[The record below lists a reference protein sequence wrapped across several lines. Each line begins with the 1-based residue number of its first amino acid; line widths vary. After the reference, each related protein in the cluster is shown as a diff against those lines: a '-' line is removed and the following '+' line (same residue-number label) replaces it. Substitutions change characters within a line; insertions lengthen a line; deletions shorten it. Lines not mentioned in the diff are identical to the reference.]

1 MGTMATLFTR
11 IMDGE
16 IPGTF
21 VWQDDRCVAFL
32 SINPITPGHV
42 LVVPRDEVD
51 HWIDLSDDLARHLM
65 SVAHALGRAQQQAFG
80 CERVAL
86 IIAGYEVPHTHVHVF
101 PTTSMSQVSF
111 ANAAES
117 VTGQEL
123 DDAAHRIRTALAA
136 T

>member
-1 MGTMATLFTR
+1 MGSMATLFTR

-51 HWIDLSDDLARHLM
+51 HWIDLSDELARHLM
-65 SVAHALGRAQQQAFG
+65 SVAHTLGRAQQQAFG

-117 VTGQEL
+117 VTGEEL
-123 DDAAHRIRTALAA
+123 EDAAHRIRTALAA

>member
-1 MGTMATLFTR
+1 M
-11 IMDGE
+11 
-16 IPGTF
+16 
-21 VWQDDRCVAFL
+21 
-32 SINPITPGHV
+32 
-42 LVVPRDEVD
+42 
-51 HWIDLSDDLARHLM
+51 
-65 SVAHALGRAQQQAFG
+65 
-80 CERVAL
+80 AL

>member
-65 SVAHALGRAQQQAFG
+65 SVAHTLGRGAAAG
-80 CERVAL
+80 LRVR
-86 IIAGYEVPHTHVHVF
+86 AGG
-101 PTTSMSQVSF
+101 
-111 ANAAES
+111 A
-117 VTGQEL
+117 
-123 DDAAHRIRTALAA
+123 DHRRL
-136 T
+136 